1 MGRVGGQRSAS
12 KGHSPGTFQR
22 CSGRDQVYYMHKLN
36 SHNRLCASHIVPCPV
51 FPLLTAY
58 LEHQVI
64 LGLGSPRE
72 CCHQHCSLC
81 GTWQVAFRL
90 QMWIHP
96 TLHTPAGGVLRES
109 FPELQFDQ
117 ICLRDL
123 LGSLPSSLPLFLP
136 SLPFQWLCS
145 QEKKFWEKYEKRGK
159 SPLPSY

>member
-1 MGRVGGQRSAS
+1 M
-12 KGHSPGTFQR
+12 
-22 CSGRDQVYYMHKLN
+22 
-36 SHNRLCASHIVPCPV
+36 
-51 FPLLTAY
+51 
-58 LEHQVI
+58 I

-96 TLHTPAGGVLRES
+96 MLRTPAGGVLRES

-136 SLPFQWLCS
+136 SHPFPWLCS

-159 SPLPSY
+159 SPLPSYWCIAPYWKPASITKEQFRILMEGMLSPVHLIKMCICGQNLLVMFSSY